1 MKKSSILVLLL
12 CIVALGCVYA
22 DNASI
27 KVQVSPYSLQ
37 TINATGG
44 KYISKY
50 GYGANLG
57 FRYKVWNNL
66 TAGLDISLSI
76 YDYAELSDLD
86 ADYSVTGFRAV
97 AGYSYEFVPKF
108 YGEAELSF
116 GVDIREIAEQSMGTF
131 GLDLYLGA
139 GYRINDEFAVTAGAA
154 GGIGFQVGKKAKSTD
169 FCVKTRVG
177 LQAEL

>member
-1 MKKSSILVLLL
+1 MKKSIIMVLLL

-86 ADYSVTGFRAV
+86 ADYNVTGFRAV
-97 AGYSYEFVPKF
+97 AGYSYEFVPKL

-139 GYRINDEFAVTAGAA
+139 GYRINDEFSVTAGAA
-154 GGIGFQVGKKAKSTD
+154 AGIGFQAAKKAKSTD

>member
-12 CIVALGCVYA
+12 CVVALGCVYA

-37 TINATGG
+37 SINATGG

-66 TAGLDISLSI
+66 TA
-76 YDYAELSDLD
+76 
-86 ADYSVTGFRAV
+86 
-97 AGYSYEFVPKF
+97 
-108 YGEAELSF
+108 
-116 GVDIREIAEQSMGTF
+116 
-131 GLDLYLGA
+131 
-139 GYRINDEFAVTAGAA
+139 
-154 GGIGFQVGKKAKSTD
+154 
-169 FCVKTRVG
+169 
-177 LQAEL
+177 